1 MTKRITT
8 HFGDLS
14 LIDLMY
20 AIHEE
25 DCAVLVLVTAGYI
38 DGTPE
43 NQTDLLDKM
52 EGYLKHIQSEQFRND
67 YSQST
72 IYIDVTFEE
81 KPHVLITDLLYKC
94 TAWCKDNGAVLRFQI
109 GEDYYRFS

>member
-1 MTKRITT
+1 MIKHQFYLMGKKLTT

-20 AIHEE
+20 ARPEE

-52 EGYLKHIQSEQFRND
+52 EGYLRHKFMHLPIKIQALFTN
-67 YSQST
+67 
-72 IYIDVTFEE
+72 V
-81 KPHVLITDLLYKC
+81 
-94 TAWCKDNGAVLRFQI
+94 
-109 GEDYYRFS
+109 

>member
-1 MTKRITT
+1 MGKKLTT

-20 AIHEE
+20 ARPEE

-43 NQTDLLDKM
+43 NQTDFKVSDRRRLL
-52 EGYLKHIQSEQFRND
+52 
-67 YSQST
+67 
-72 IYIDVTFEE
+72 
-81 KPHVLITDLLYKC
+81 
-94 TAWCKDNGAVLRFQI
+94 
-109 GEDYYRFS
+109 